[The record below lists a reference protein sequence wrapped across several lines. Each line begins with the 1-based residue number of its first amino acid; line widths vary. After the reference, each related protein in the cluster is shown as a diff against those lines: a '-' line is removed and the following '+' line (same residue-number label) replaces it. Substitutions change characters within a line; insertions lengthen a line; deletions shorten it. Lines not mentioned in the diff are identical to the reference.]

1 MNNFDVIICGAGA
14 AGLYGAYNLSRDL
27 NVLVIAKRELTLC
40 NSSLAQGG
48 IAGVYRS
55 PADSPEKHKHDTF
68 VAGGFEND
76 FLLPSPELQDT
87 GLPQVV
93 HRQPAST
100 LIILS

>member
-55 PADSPEKHKHDTF
+55 PADSPKSISTI
-68 VAGGFEND
+68 
-76 FLLPSPELQDT
+76 LLWQAALKTTPP
-87 GLPQVV
+87 LPMCW
-93 HRQPAST
+93 
-100 LIILS
+100 